1 MNRRTVLAGAAAGG
15 GLLVAYVA
23 FGSLEVDEPPLA
35 PGRGEY
41 AFGPWIKIGT
51 DGVVTVAVPQLEMGQ
66 GVTTILPQI
75 AAAELG
81 ADWRQVAVEPAPPSP
96 AYANVPLAARW
107 SPLWADVAAG
117 LAGDPEGMLPRRF
130 ARANAFAATA
140 DGTTLAAYE
149 RPLREAA
156 ATARAMLTEAAADQ
170 WDVPAK
176 ECGAANGFVTHGD
189 KRLSFAALVGEASIA
204 SPPDPPPLRPEF
216 AGERP
221 IAGEADAPTAFPRLD
236 LPAKVDGSAIF
247 AGDVRLPDML
257 HAAIRHAPLARS
269 ARVVAKDVD
278 APDGIAFVEGP
289 DWIAAVASSWWRA
302 ERALDALGPRFGVVD
317 PVESTALDAA
327 LDRALRDGEAERL
340 YARDIDDADAPIASP
355 DAIARYDI
363 APLAHSAI
371 ETASATARVAD
382 GRLEVW
388 AACQSPES
396 ARLAAAEAA
405 GVGEAEA
412 VLYPVFAGG
421 SFDARLSHEHVVQA
435 ATIAARTGRPV
446 QLTWSRAQ
454 EIGRVPPLSPA
465 AALMRAALDTEG
477 GLAALHAR
485 WAMPGFMRATGARLF
500 GSDETGADPLALLPT
515 LPPYAVS
522 RVALDH
528 VPVETA
534 LPVGR
539 LRGNGAMLGA
549 FATESFIDEIAAER
563 GREPLSYRIAMLGS
577 DPRLVACLQRA
588 AQLAGWGGGAGQGL
602 ACWRQDGARGAVD
615 GARIACIASARRGEG
630 GAMVASL
637 HAAVDIGRIVNLDI
651 ARQQVEGGLVFGMGL
666 ALGTSAGYSGGWPE
680 TRRLGALNLP
690 ALADSPE
697 IIVDFIA
704 SQEAPADPGELGAI
718 VAPPAIANALH
729 AATGERLRRLP
740 LFDRA

>member
-75 AAAELG
+75 AAAPSWG
-81 ADWRQVAVEPAPPSP
+81 RTGGRSRSSPRRHRPPTPTSRSPRAGRRYGPMSRPGWRVTPK
-96 AYANVPLAARW
+96 
-107 SPLWADVAAG
+107 
-117 LAGDPEGMLPRRF
+117 GMLPRRF

-170 WDVPAK
+170 WDVPTK

-340 YARDIDDADAPIASP
+340 YAHDIDDADAPIVSP

-405 GVGEAEA
+405 GVGEAET

-454 EIGRVPPLSPA
+454 EIGRVPPLAPA

-477 GLAALHAR
+477 GAGGAARALGDARLHAR
-485 WAMPGFMRATGARLF
+485 DRRTAVRLRRRGRPRSAGAAAEPAALF
-500 GSDETGADPLALLPT
+500 GPAPRAR
-515 LPPYAVS
+515 S
-522 RVALDH
+522 RAGGNR
-528 VPVETA
+528 A
-534 LPVGR
+534 ARCGR

-563 GREPLSYRIAMLGS
+563 GREPLSYRIAMLGP

-588 AQLAGWGGGAGQGL
+588 AQLAGWGGGAGGGLGQGL

-615 GARIACIASARRGEG
+615 GARIACVASARRGEG
-630 GAMVASL
+630 GAMVATL
-637 HAAVDIGRIVNLDI
+637 HAAIDIGRIVNLDI

-666 ALGTSAGYSGGWPE
+666 ALGDERRDIRAAGP
-680 TRRLGALNLP
+680 RRGDWA
-690 ALADSPE
+690 
-697 IIVDFIA
+697 
-704 SQEAPADPGELGAI
+704 
-718 VAPPAIANALH
+718 
-729 AATGERLRRLP
+729 R
-740 LFDRA
+740 